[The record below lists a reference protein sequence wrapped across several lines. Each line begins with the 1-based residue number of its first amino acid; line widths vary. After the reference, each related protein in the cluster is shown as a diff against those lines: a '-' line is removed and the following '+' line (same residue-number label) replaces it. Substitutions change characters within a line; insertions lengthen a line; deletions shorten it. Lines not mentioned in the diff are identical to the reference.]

1 MPQAALHHPPGTGS
15 TPRRTH
21 RVLWLNVPV
30 SLVSIFPL
38 LLLGPTPP
46 PHPTHAQVGGRASPT
61 QAATMRTEGGGRKS
75 FNAATTATT
84 DKRRRSHTGPTTV
97 AVAVQPRKVIKRRL
111 SATAQKAP
119 PPRARHLRGSG
130 TVSDTV
136 TITTTKAASSKGKRT
151 GRSSSG
157 ASSSTGGQRLGSR
170 FPTPGTTFSTS
181 EPATFNVLPGDVQ
194 ARVLFSGYFD
204 TLFVLNRLSLVSKRM
219 YDLASSCYQEMDLSR
234 LPNLGPEEL
243 AHLVSRFKGLRKLD
257 MSFCDAIDDEM
268 VIALTPLEGTLTS
281 LILRGC
287 NVSDMGL
294 IALGGFT
301 RLECLDV
308 SKRYAEQTLI
318 VTDYGLIALKRLRR
332 LREVSLAWNKCVTD
346 EGIASLVAAAQGVKQ
361 LRVLDVSCC
370 VGLTDAVCESLVG
383 QPLEYLSFLGCPMIT
398 DKSLGMLFAR
408 ESFSAPHSYYPNNY
422 PHTSPPSSPPAL
434 PASPATP
441 TAAGTATFAVTPRA
455 GALSRSS
462 SSSSLPST
470 SAASSFPTSSIT
482 FLSLAHCEA
491 LTDVGVEI
499 LMTLPKLV
507 ELDMR
512 DCRRVT
518 KEGRSKLQKWLPV
531 ASVDLS

>member
-1 MPQAALHHPPGTGS
+1 MP
-15 TPRRTH
+15 
-21 RVLWLNVPV
+21 
-30 SLVSIFPL
+30 
-38 LLLGPTPP
+38 
-46 PHPTHAQVGGRASPT
+46 
-61 QAATMRTEGGGRKS
+61 TEGGGRKS
-75 FNAATTATT
+75 FNATTATMG
-84 DKRRRSHTGPTTV
+84 KRRRSHTGPTTV
-97 AVAVQPRKVIKRRL
+97 AVAVQPRKVVKRRL

-119 PPRARHLRGSG
+119 PPRVRHQRGSG
-130 TVSDTV
+130 TASSTV
-136 TITTTKAASSKGKRT
+136 TITTSKAASTKGECT
-151 GRSSSG
+151 GRSITS
-157 ASSSTGGQRLGSR
+157 SSSTGGQRLGSR
-170 FPTPGTTFSTS
+170 FPATGTTSTS
-181 EPATFNVLPGDVQ
+181 APATFNVLPGDVQ

-234 LPNLGPEEL
+234 LPDLGPEEL

-257 MSFCDAIDDEM
+257 MSFCDAVDDEA

-301 RLECLDV
+301 RLECLDL
-308 SKRYAEQTLI
+308 SKRYAEQSLI
-318 VTDYGLIALKRLRR
+318 VTDHGLAALRKLRR
-332 LREVSLAWNKCVTD
+332 LQEVSLAWNKCVTD
-346 EGIASLVAAAQGVKQ
+346 TGIASLVAAAQGVKQ
-361 LRVLDVSCC
+361 LRVLDLSCC

-383 QPLEYLSFLGCPMIT
+383 QPLEHLSFSGCPMIT

-408 ESFSAPHSYYPNNY
+408 ESLSAPYSYYPNNY

-434 PASPATP
+434 PASPPTP

-455 GALSRSS
+455 AALSRSS
-462 SSSSLPST
+462 SSILPSAS

-482 FLSLAHCEA
+482 TLSLAHCEA

-512 DCRRVT
+512 DCRRVS

-531 ASVDLS
+531 ASVELS

>member
-1 MPQAALHHPPGTGS
+1 MP
-15 TPRRTH
+15 
-21 RVLWLNVPV
+21 
-30 SLVSIFPL
+30 
-38 LLLGPTPP
+38 
-46 PHPTHAQVGGRASPT
+46 
-61 QAATMRTEGGGRKS
+61 TEGGGRKS

-84 DKRRRSHTGPTTV
+84 GKRRRSHTGPTTV
-97 AVAVQPRKVIKRRL
+97 GVNVQPRKVVKRRL

-119 PPRARHLRGSG
+119 PPRTRHQRGNG
-130 TVSDTV
+130 TVSSTV
-136 TITTTKAASSKGKRT
+136 TITTSKVASSKGKRA
-151 GRSSSG
+151 GRSST
-157 ASSSTGGQRLGSR
+157 SSSTGGQRLGSR
-170 FPTPGTTFSTS
+170 FPTAGTTSTS

-204 TLFVLNRLSLVSKRM
+204 SLFVLNRLSLVSKRM

-243 AHLVSRFKGLRKLD
+243 APLVSRFKGLRKLD
-257 MSFCDAIDDEM
+257 MSFCDAVDDEA

-308 SKRYAEQTLI
+308 SKRYAEQSLI
-318 VTDYGLIALKRLRR
+318 VTDYGLAALRKLRR

-346 EGIASLVAAAQGVKQ
+346 TGIASLVAAAQGQKQ
-361 LRVLDVSCC
+361 LRVLDLSCC
-370 VGLTDAVCESLVG
+370 VGLTDAVCESLTG
-383 QPLEYLSFLGCPMIT
+383 QPLERLSFLGCPMIT

-422 PHTSPPSSPPAL
+422 PDTSPPPSPLAL
-434 PASPATP
+434 PASPPTP
-441 TAAGTATFAVTPRA
+441 TGAGTAPFAVTPRA
-455 GALSRSS
+455 GALSHSF
-462 SSSSLPST
+462 SSSLPSSS

-482 FLSLAHCEA
+482 SLSLAHCGA

-518 KEGRSKLQKWLPV
+518 TEGRSKLQKWMPA
-531 ASVDLS
+531 ASVGLS